1 MGCPI
6 TAKKSIYFDNYE
18 IPKIAQTEL
27 TDLLGEENVCF
38 NRDLLS
44 VYRAGAW
51 GPWFRRSILPH
62 GAVRP
67 KNVEEI
73 QGILKIANRDKIPV
87 VPFSTGVHQ
96 QMALFSVILAKSL
109 LLLLYIYG

>member
-1 MGCPI
+1 
-6 TAKKSIYFDNYE
+6 
-18 IPKIAQTEL
+18 
-27 TDLLGEENVCF
+27 
-38 NRDLLS
+38 

-73 QGILKIANRDKIPV
+73 QGILNIANRDKIPI
-87 VPFSTGVHQ
+87 VPFSTGFEQTSWQGGLVLDTYSR
-96 QMALFSVILAKSL
+96 MNVGSS
-109 LLLLYIYG
+109 